1 MTKLPQKRENKKKRD
16 LMMDKEGTVLD
27 KKESEKEGIGGKGG
41 GLKELRMSLTYKL
54 LFPQCLVF
62 FLSI

>member
-1 MTKLPQKRENKKKRD
+1 
-16 LMMDKEGTVLD
+16 MMDKEGTVLD